1 MSKIYFP
8 NLNGLRIIAAF
19 LVVIHHVEQFKK
31 IFKLPNNFE
40 NPAINL
46 FGKIGVILFFV
57 LSGFLI
63 TFLLLR
69 EKEQTKTI
77 SVVDFYKRRI
87 LRIWPLYFLIILIS
101 FFILPEIAFFDIGNL
116 SDQLNE
122 NKGIKLVL
130 FIFFLPNLVLGLFP
144 PIPYASQ
151 SWSIGYEEQFYFF
164 WPWLIKIKN
173 KAIHFLIAFLVIYI
187 VSKILVFTFFK
198 DILIQKNLFIKI
210 QMLYEFPG
218 YESIAIGGILA
229 YLAVEKS
236 SIIKF
241 LFKKRIQILTYLVLS
256 FLMLFGI
263 KIPLFNNIM
272 YACLFAVVIVNLALN
287 KKNIVNLE
295 SKFFNYTGKVSYG
308 FYMYHSIAIVIVLK
322 TLLYFKIDNIFLE
335 YFLST
340 LITLSFAILSFE
352 FYESYFIKK
361 KIKFS
366 R

>member
-1 MSKIYFP
+1 MSKVYFP

-31 IFKLPNNFE
+31 IFKLPNHFE

-69 EKEQTKTI
+69 EKEQTNTI
-77 SVVDFYKRRI
+77 SVIDFYKRRI

-101 FFILPEIAFFDIGNL
+101 FFILPKIDFFNIGNL
-116 SDQLNE
+116 SDQLDE
-122 NKGIKLVL
+122 NIGIKLFL
-130 FIFFLPNLVLGLFP
+130 FIFFLPNLALGLFP

-164 WPWLIKIKN
+164 WPWLVKLKN
-173 KAIHFLIAFLVIYI
+173 KAINFLIAFLVIYI
-187 VSKILVFTFFK
+187 ISKILVFTFFK
-198 DILIQKNLFIKI
+198 DVLIQKNLFLKI
-210 QMLYEFPG
+210 QLLYEFPG

-236 SIIKF
+236 IVIEY
-241 LFKKRIQILTYLVLS
+241 LFKQSTQVSTYLLLS
-256 FLMLFGI
+256 FLLFFGI
-263 KIPLFNNIM
+263 KIPLFNNVI
-272 YACLFAVVIVNLALN
+272 YACLFAIVIVNLALN
-287 KKNIVNLE
+287 KKNIINIE
-295 SKFFNYTGKVSYG
+295 NKFFNYTGKVSYG

-322 TLLYFKIDNIFLE
+322 TLLFFKIDNIFLE
-335 YFLST
+335 YFLSI
-340 LITLSFAILSFE
+340 LITLFFAIISFE